1 MGRKRA
7 FGDAGLIQ
15 PPGRVT
21 TMGGKGIREAPA
33 GRRRQ
38 EPVWIFSKQPS
49 YTACVAARGGSVIEK
64 KACRKPLI
72 ELLVNTTQKFGDSK

>member
-7 FGDAGLIQ
+7 FGDAGLIW
-15 PPGRVT
+15 PPGRVA

-49 YTACVAARGGSVIEK
+49 YTACVAARG
-64 KACRKPLI
+64 
-72 ELLVNTTQKFGDSK
+72 DSIRQEGMPEVSYRAFSKYNIKIWR